1 MSVLEVEHLSMAFAD
16 KQLYEDASFRFN
28 KEDHM
33 GIIGQNGV
41 GKSTL
46 IKLLTGTEL
55 PDEGTVKWQNNITIG
70 YLDQYVKAGQGQTI
84 GEFLHTAFAYLF
96 KLADRQAECYAQYA
110 TDMNDE
116 LLEEA
121 GKIQEKLEA
130 ADFYEID
137 TKIAQVMT
145 GLGIDAI
152 GVDKQVSECS
162 GGQRSK
168 IILAKLLLEE
178 PDVLMLD
185 EPTNYLDTEHIEWL
199 TNYLNNFEGCYMVI
213 SHDFDFLEKI
223 TNCIIDVAFGK
234 IIKYTGSFRSA
245 VKQKEVK
252 KEVQRKA
259 YEKQRQQI
267 EKDEAYI
274 RRNKAGTRSTMA
286 KSRQKRLDKMERITP
301 PSDNLQS
308 HFNFPYV
315 NLMSSEVLTV
325 KDLSVGYKSPLLEP
339 VTFSMSHGE
348 KVVLKGFNGAGKS
361 TLIKSILGRIPVF
374 GGSAKFVPAVKIAYF
389 DQDLVWDDPD
399 LSPLKTIQ
407 NEFPKLEPKTIRQRL
422 ARAGLNAANAM
433 KPMKLLSGGEQTK
446 VKLSALELVPSNF
459 IIMDE
464 PTNHLDDETKH
475 ALRESLQAFDGN
487 VLLVTHEPDFYE
499 GWIDKIFDVAAARIK
514 KD

>member
-16 KQLYEDASFRFN
+16 KQLYEDASFRLN

-33 GIIGQNGV
+33 GVIGQNGA

-55 PDEGTVKWQNNITIG
+55 PDEGTVKWQNKTTVG
-70 YLDQYVKAGQGQTI
+70 YLDQYVKAGAGQTI
-84 GEFLHTAFAYLF
+84 EEFLHTAFAYLF
-96 KLADRQAECYAQYA
+96 KLADKQAKCYAQYA
-110 TDMNDE
+110 QDPKDE

-130 ADFYEID
+130 ADFYGVD

-152 GVDKQVSECS
+152 GIDKQVSECS

-178 PDVLMLD
+178 PDVLLLD

-199 TNYLNNFEGCYMVI
+199 TDYLNSFAGCYMVI

-234 IIKYTGSFRSA
+234 IIKYTGSFQSA

-301 PSDNLQS
+301 PSDNLQA

-325 KDLSVGYKSPLLEP
+325 KDLSVGYQSPLLEP

-361 TLIKSILGRIPVF
+361 TLIKSILGKIPVF
-374 GGSAKFVPAVKIAYF
+374 GGSAKFVDAVQIAYF
-389 DQDLVWDDPD
+389 DQDLAWDDPSQ
-399 LSPLKTIQ
+399 SPLKTIQ
-407 NEFPKLEPKTIRQRL
+407 NQFPKLEPKTIRQRL
-422 ARAGLNAANAM
+422 ARAGLNASNAM

-446 VKLSALELVPSNF
+446 VKLCTLELIPSNF

-487 VLLVTHEPDFYE
+487 VLLVTHEPDFYA
-499 GWIDKIFDVAAARIK
+499 GWIDKVFDVAAARIQK
-514 KD
+514 

>member
-1 MSVLEVEHLSMAFAD
+1 MSVLEVDHLSMAFAD

-33 GIIGQNGV
+33 GIIGQNGA

-46 IKLLTGTEL
+46 IKLLTGSEL
-55 PDEGTVKWQNNITIG
+55 PDEGTVKWQNKVSIG
-70 YLDQYVKAGQGQTI
+70 YLDQYVKAGAGQTI
-84 GEFLHTAFAYLF
+84 EEFLHTAFAHLF
-96 KLADRQAECYAQYA
+96 ELAERQTQCYTDYA
-110 TDMNDE
+110 LEPKDE

-152 GVDKQVSECS
+152 GVDHQVSECS

-168 IILAKLLLEE
+168 IILAKLLLEN
-178 PDVLMLD
+178 PDVLLLD

-199 TNYLNNFEGCYMVI
+199 TNYLNNFDGCYMVI

-223 TNCIIDVAFGK
+223 TNCIIDIAFGK
-234 IIKYTGSFRSA
+234 IIKYTGSFKSA

-301 PSDNLQS
+301 PNDNLQA
-308 HFNFPYV
+308 HFNFPYIT
-315 NLMSSEVLTV
+315 LMSAEVLTV
-325 KDLSVGYKSPLLEP
+325 QNLSVGYQSPLLEP

-361 TLIKSILGRIPVF
+361 TLIKSILGQIPVF
-374 GGSAKFVPAVKIAYF
+374 GGSAQFVDNAKIAYF
-389 DQDLVWDDPD
+389 DQELIWEDPEM
-399 LSPLKTIQ
+399 SPLQIIQ

-433 KPMKLLSGGEQTK
+433 KPIKLLSGGEQTK
-446 VKLSALELVPSNF
+446 VKLCALELVPSNF
-459 IIMDE
+459 MIMDE
-464 PTNHLDDETKH
+464 PTNHLDDETKN
-475 ALRESLQAFDGN
+475 ALRQALQNFEGN
-487 VLLVTHEPDFYE
+487 VLLVTHEPDFYA
-499 GWIDKIFDVAAARIK
+499 GWIDKVFDVAAARIQK
-514 KD
+514 